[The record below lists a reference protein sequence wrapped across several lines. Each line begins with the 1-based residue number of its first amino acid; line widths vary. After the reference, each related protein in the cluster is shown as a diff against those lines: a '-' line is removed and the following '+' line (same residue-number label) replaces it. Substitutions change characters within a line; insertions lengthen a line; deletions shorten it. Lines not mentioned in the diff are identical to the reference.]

1 MLILITI
8 VPFDNLAYKSNSIVM
23 NIYLIN
29 IYFDE
34 NQELTAQFII
44 QCSSF
49 TTLCL
54 CFIGMDHVISELC
67 YTKGTILQRNYRKMT
82 IFHGHFPIIPS

>member
-44 QCSSF
+44 
-49 TTLCL
+49 
-54 CFIGMDHVISELC
+54 
-67 YTKGTILQRNYRKMT
+67 
-82 IFHGHFPIIPS
+82 